1 MSCPSDMLDVLAWQ
15 QDHCLQ
21 VWMHGN
27 CIVICSGYHLTK
39 ISPQNPEMLFTSPQ
53 ALLSLDLPY
62 ERGVSSKQE
71 AFLFPK
77 QRA

>member
-27 CIVICSGYHLTK
+27 CIVICSSLNFEKVY
-39 ISPQNPEMLFTSPQ
+39 LFKKN
-53 ALLSLDLPY
+53 L
-62 ERGVSSKQE
+62 
-71 AFLFPK
+71 
-77 QRA
+77 